1 MEKTKL
7 LNHSVSIVMPE
18 AEAEAEAAP
27 SSAASSS
34 SLQEAVSLDVWL
46 EEVGPVLGAGSVGF
60 LILSCRW

>member
-7 LNHSVSIVMPE
+7 LNHSVSIVML
-18 AEAEAEAAP
+18 EAAP

-46 EEVGPVLGAGSVGF
+46 EVVGPVLGAGSVGF

>member
-7 LNHSVSIVMPE
+7 LNHSVSIVML
-18 AEAEAEAAP
+18 EAEAEAAP

>member
-7 LNHSVSIVMPE
+7 LNHSVSIVML
-18 AEAEAEAAP
+18 EAAP
-27 SSAASSS
+27 SSAVSSS

>member
-1 MEKTKL
+1 ML
-7 LNHSVSIVMPE
+7 
-18 AEAEAEAAP
+18 EAEAAP

-46 EEVGPVLGAGSVGF
+46 EEVGPALGVGPSFGAGPALGAGSVGF

>member
-7 LNHSVSIVMPE
+7 LNHSVSIVML
-18 AEAEAEAAP
+18 EAAP
-27 SSAASSS
+27 SSVASSS

>member
-7 LNHSVSIVMPE
+7 LNHSVSIVML
-18 AEAEAEAAP
+18 EAAP

-34 SLQEAVSLDVWL
+34 SLQEAVSMDVWL

>member
-7 LNHSVSIVMPE
+7 LNHSVSIVML
-18 AEAEAEAAP
+18 EAAP

-34 SLQEAVSLDVWL
+34 SLQEAGSLDVWL